1 MVQESSVSVRRI
13 IKTHNNTM
21 KRIVLL
27 ISVAAIALFS
37 SSKVS
42 AQGKFGP
49 DSIECIKYL
58 SYYTE
63 YYKQKNYDS
72 ALPNWR
78 KAYSLCPPTARYSM
92 LSDGTTLLRNVLNK
106 NKNNAE
112 YTAKLVDSLMVIYD
126 QRVEFWPKYAISSLN
141 NKALDM
147 YNYMKNDPEK
157 LYAGLNDIVA
167 QTKEQTRSNIFLF
180 HLSTA
185 IDLFRDNKLGAEEV
199 INVYEN
205 AVKYL
210 AATTPKNDT
219 EKRSIE
225 KAVEDVESLFITSQV
240 ASCDNLLALFGP
252 RYEADPENLDLAK
265 NIVRMMG
272 ITEGC
277 TDNDLFLNAVTTM
290 YKLEPSH
297 TSAYY
302 LYKLY
307 AGRTDVDNAVK
318 FMEEAIAAEE
328 SDAVTDANYYYEL
341 AAFCFKNAKYALAES
356 AAKKVVDL
364 DPTLAGKTYML
375 LGSIWGSVPCG
386 GNDIE
391 QRAKYWV
398 AVDYMNKAKAADE
411 TLAEEAN
418 NHIRQYAAYYP
429 QTAEAFMYDFTNGQ
443 SYTVS
448 CGGMRATTTVRTQ
461 N

>member
-1 MVQESSVSVRRI
+1 
-13 IKTHNNTM
+13 M

-27 ISVAAIALFS
+27 ISVAAMALFAS
-37 SSKVS
+37 STVS

-49 DSIECIKYL
+49 DSAECIKYL

-92 LSDGTTLLRNVLNK
+92 LSDGTTLLRNLITK
-106 NKNNAE
+106 NAKNAV
-112 YTAKLVDSLMVIYD
+112 YRAKLVDSLMTIYD
-126 QRVEFWPKYAISSLN
+126 QRVEFWPKYAVSSLN

-147 YNYMKNDPEK
+147 YNYMKNDPER
-157 LYAGLNDIVA
+157 LFVGLNDVVA
-167 QTKEQTRSNIFLF
+167 QTKENTRANIFLF
-180 HLSTA
+180 QLNTA
-185 IDLFRDNKLGAEEV
+185 IDLFHEGTIDAEKV
-199 INVYEN
+199 IAIYED

-210 AATTPKNDT
+210 GMMTPKNDT
-219 EKRSIE
+219 EKKSID
-225 KAVEDVESLFITSQV
+225 KTIEDVESLFITSHV
-240 ASCDNLLALFGP
+240 ASCENLIALFGP
-252 RYEADPENLDLAK
+252 RYDADPQNLDLAK
-265 NIVRMMG
+265 TVVRMMG

-277 TDNDLFLNAVTTM
+277 TDNDLFLNAVTTV
-290 YKLEPSH
+290 YNLEPSH

-307 AGRTDVDNAVK
+307 AGRSDVDNAVK
-318 FMEEAIAAEE
+318 YMEEAVAAEE
-328 SDAVTDANYYYEL
+328 SDAVTDGGYYYEL
-341 AAFCFKNAKYALAES
+341 AAFCFKNGKSAQAYTAAQKALE
-356 AAKKVVDL
+356 L
-364 DPTLAGKTYML
+364 DPSIAGKAYML
-375 LGSIWGSVPCG
+375 MGTIWGSIVCP

-398 AVDYMNKAKAADE
+398 AVDFMNKAKAADE
-411 TLAEEAN
+411 ALAEDAN
-418 NHIRQYAAYYP
+418 NLIRQYSAYYP